1 MCLSDTPDIPKP
13 QAPQEIKQPE
23 MVDPKKRKPV
33 PSGTLLTG
41 PSGIANSAL
50 NLGGAGGATTVLG
63 G

>member
-13 QAPQEIKQPE
+13 QPLQEVKTPE
-23 MVDPKKRKPV
+23 MVDPKKRKPA

-41 PSGIANSAL
+41 PSGIANAAL